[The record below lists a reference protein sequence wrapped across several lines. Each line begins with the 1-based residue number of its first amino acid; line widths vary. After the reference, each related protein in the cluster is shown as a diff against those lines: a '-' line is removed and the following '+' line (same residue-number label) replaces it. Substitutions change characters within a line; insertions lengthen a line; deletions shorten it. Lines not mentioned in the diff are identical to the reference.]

1 MSFTNPSQVLLRNL
15 ELLTAKTPLFIN
27 MPEDGFV
34 DAYLALEQNSE
45 SQVSCYNNNFI
56 DYQDLQQKH
65 SNNNAVSCVFSSE
78 YKSQL
83 QHDLVIIAFPKSKAE
98 LAFTFAMINH
108 SLCDNAQVILVGE
121 NKSGIKSC
129 AKLTTNVL
137 TFCNKVDSARH
148 CSLFTGLFNNQRQT
162 FNLNDWFKR
171 YQISLGDTALT
182 IASLPGV
189 FSQQKLDIGTALLLK
204 NLPNDMKGNILD
216 FGCGAGVI
224 SSFIGKKYSNIEL
237 NLLDVSAL
245 ALTSAKETLAL
256 NDLSGK
262 VFASN
267 SLSHVEGK
275 FDHIVSNPPF
285 HQGIKTHYQA
295 TEEFLKGIKQ
305 HTKKQGYITIVANSF
320 LRYKPIMEQSIGT
333 TQIVTNKQGFAIYSC
348 KVK

>member
-15 ELLTAKTPLFIN
+15 DLLTAKTPLFIN
-27 MPEDGFV
+27 MPEDGFI
-34 DAYLALEQNSE
+34 DAYLAQSSE
-45 SQVSCYNNNFI
+45 SQVSCYNNNFV
-56 DYQDLQQKH
+56 DYQALQQKH
-65 SNNNAVSCVFSSE
+65 SNNNAVKCIFSSE
-78 YKSQL
+78 YRSQQ
-83 QHDLVIIAFPKSKAE
+83 QHDLAIITFPKSKAE

-108 SLCDNAQVILVGE
+108 SLCDNAQIILVGE

-129 AKLTTNVL
+129 AKLTTNIL

-148 CSLFTGLFNNQRQT
+148 CSLFSGVFNNQRQT
-162 FNLNDWFKR
+162 FNLNDWFKQ
-171 YQISLGDTALT
+171 YQITLNNISLT

-189 FSQQKLDIGTALLLK
+189 FSQQKLDIGTELLLH
-204 NLPNDMKGNILD
+204 NLPNDMKGNVLD

-224 SSFIGKKYSNIEL
+224 SSFIGKKYSDIEL

-245 ALTSAKETLAL
+245 ALTSAEKTLTL
-256 NDLSGK
+256 NGLSGK

-267 SLSHVEGK
+267 SLSHVK
-275 FDHIVSNPPF
+275 DKYDHIVSNPPF

-305 HTKKQGYITIVANSF
+305 HTKKQGSITIVANSF
-320 LRYKPIMEQSIGT
+320 LRYKPIMEQSIGA
-333 TQIVTNKQGFAIYSC
+333 TQTIINKQGFAIYSC